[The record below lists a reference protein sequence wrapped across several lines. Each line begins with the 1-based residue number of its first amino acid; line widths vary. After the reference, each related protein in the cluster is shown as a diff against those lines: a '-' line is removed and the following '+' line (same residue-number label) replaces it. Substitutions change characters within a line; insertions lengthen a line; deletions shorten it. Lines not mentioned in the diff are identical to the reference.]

1 MPAPTAPTQAT
12 IGYLGTFSVG
22 DTASPV
28 NFTDMLEVK
37 TIKPNL
43 VTVPVINATHLKS
56 PNATE
61 EKLPGLIMPGT
72 VDISGNFVGDATQLN
87 IQTLAKARTV
97 FPWKITAP
105 VQGGTKTYTV
115 SGFGFVSK
123 YDNGPIEP
131 SALNAFTMTLEI
143 SGTITE
149 VVA

>member
-1 MPAPTAPTQAT
+1 MAKTQAT

-22 DTASPV
+22 DSASPIGY
-28 NFTDMLEVK
+28 TPTLEVK

-43 VTVPVINATHLKS
+43 VTVPVINATHLQS
-56 PNATE
+56 PNSTE

-72 VDISGNFVGDATQLN
+72 VDISGNFIGDATQLN
-87 IQTLAKARTV
+87 ILTLAKARTV
-97 FPWKITAP
+97 FPWKIVAP
-105 VQGGTKTYTV
+105 VQSGTKSYTV

-143 SGTITE
+143 SGDITE
-149 VVA
+149 SVV

>member
-1 MPAPTAPTQAT
+1 MPAPTASTQAT

-22 DTASPV
+22 DSASP
-28 NFTDMLEVK
+28 TGYTAMLEVK

-43 VTVPVINATHLKS
+43 VTVPVINATHLQS

-72 VDISGNFVGDATQLN
+72 VEISGNFIGDATQLN
-87 IQTLAKARTV
+87 IQILAKARTV
-97 FPWKITAP
+97 FPWTITAP
-105 VQGGTKTYTV
+105 VQKGTKVYTV
-115 SGFGFVSK
+115 SGFGFISK

-131 SALNAFTMTLEI
+131 STLNAFTMTLEI

-149 VVA
+149 TVA